1 METEIT
7 EIIMVLNRIAGAIST
22 VGIVIAVI
30 GLALVISISLHK

>member
-1 METEIT
+1 METEI
-7 EIIMVLNRIAGAIST
+7 IVALNRIAGAIST